1 LGKNSGL
8 QGENMSELTGLYA
21 IWKREF
27 KVFLREKSR
36 IFASTFSPLLWLF
49 IFGAGLGARF
59 SVSDIPYQNW
69 IYPGIIVM
77 ATLFS
82 SIFYG
87 AYVIWDKR
95 LDFLKEVLVSPVKR
109 STIFLGKVLGGVTDA
124 LIQATILLLFA
135 PFFGVNFGLSFILIY
150 VFLFVLVIG
159 LVSIGLIIGSIM
171 ESPEGFGLIT
181 SFVNTPLFF
190 LSGALFSLES
200 LPAWLTIF
208 TRINPVTYGV
218 DAIRGLMIGGN
229 TFNLFFDFVI
239 LLGFSLVMIL
249 IGTYA
254 FRRMK
259 LKP

>member
-1 LGKNSGL
+1 
-8 QGENMSELTGLYA
+8 MSEFSGLYA

-36 IFASTFSPLLWLF
+36 IFASVFSPLLWLF
-49 IFGAGLGARF
+49 IFGAGLGARISISNF
-59 SVSDIPYQNW
+59 NYQTW
-69 IYPGIIVM
+69 IYPGVIVM
-77 ATLFS
+77 TTLFS

-95 LDFLKEVLVSPVKR
+95 LDFLKEVLVSPINR
-109 STIFLGKVLGGVTDA
+109 STIFLGKVMGGVTDA
-124 LIQATILLLFA
+124 LIQASILLLFA
-135 PFFGVNFGLSFILIY
+135 PIFGISFSLNFIVIY
-150 VFLFVLVIG
+150 VFLFVLVVG

-181 SFVNTPLFF
+181 SFVNMPLFF
-190 LSGALFSLES
+190 LSGALFTLES
-200 LPAWLTIF
+200 LPGWLTIF

-218 DAIRGLMIGGN
+218 DAIRGLMLGIN
-229 TFNLFFDFVI
+229 TFNLFFDLAI
-239 LLGFSLVMIL
+239 LLGFSLVMIF

-254 FRRMK
+254 FKRMK